1 MEFLDKF
8 FDLSPRFYETA
19 HFFSIKKKK
28 SFLGWRGNPDKQDRE
43 EKRNNNFLKL
53 ALEVGELRM
62 CI

>member
-1 MEFLDKF
+1 MRLHISFQL
-8 FDLSPRFYETA
+8 
-19 HFFSIKKKK
+19 KKKK